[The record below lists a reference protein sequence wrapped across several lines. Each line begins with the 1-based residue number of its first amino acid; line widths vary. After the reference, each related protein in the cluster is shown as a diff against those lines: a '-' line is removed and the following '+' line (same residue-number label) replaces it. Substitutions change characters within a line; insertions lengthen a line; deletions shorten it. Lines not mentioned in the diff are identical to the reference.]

1 MKTIWFHMQG
11 YRDLP
16 DDFRDRY
23 ESIWVTPPTDEL
35 CDPETVGKYLNW
47 NLDELE
53 LADDLGF
60 DGLGLNEHHQNAYG
74 FPVSPNLIAAN
85 LARRKSDAAIV
96 MLGNTLPLYN
106 PPLRVAEE
114 MALLDCLSGGRL
126 VAGWPVG
133 SAMDT
138 AGCYGITPTEVRP
151 RYYEAHD
158 LIKQAWTKP
167 GPFPFNG
174 KFTKLRYVNLWPKP
188 IQKPHPPIWCAGGG
202 SVETWKFA
210 AENDYTY
217 SYLSFLGHKAAQNMM
232 NRYWDTV
239 AASGR
244 DDNPYRAGFAQLVV
258 VSETDAQA
266 EKEYLPHIRNFF
278 DKSLY
283 IAGHHAAVPGY
294 MTKHSL
300 EFNLRR
306 SGGATP
312 FGAVSGKD
320 MTWRE
325 QVEEQGIVI
334 GGSPKTVADR
344 LTEAVKNLR
353 VGHLMVILQIQ
364 SMEPEL
370 TAKNTRLF
378 AEEVLPRIRGIWD
391 DQGYEDH
398 WWPQG
403 ATRNAQ
409 ARSPQ
414 VNGNAAAH
422 GATRSESDAP
432 QLTAKGVHS

>member
-16 DDFRDRY
+16 DDFRKRY
-23 ESIWVTPPTDEL
+23 ESIWVTPPNDEL
-35 CDPETVGKYLNW
+35 CDSSTVGKYLHW

-60 DGLGLNEHHQNAYG
+60 DGLGLNEHHQNGYG

-106 PPLRVAEE
+106 PPIRVAEE

-126 VAGWPVG
+126 VAGWPIG

-138 AGCYGITPTEVRP
+138 VGCYGITPTEVRP

-158 LIKQAWTKP
+158 LIKAAWTRP

-174 KFTKLRYVNLWPKP
+174 KFTKLRYVNPWPKP
-188 IQKPHPPIWCAGGG
+188 LQKPHPPIWCAGGG

-217 SYLSFLGHKAAQNMM
+217 SYLSFFGHKAAKKLLDG
-232 NRYWDTV
+232 YWREV
-239 AASGR
+239 AKAGR
-244 DDNPYRAGFAQLVV
+244 DENPYRAGFAQLVV
-258 VSETDAQA
+258 VADTDAEA
-266 EKEYLPHIRNFF
+266 EREYVPHIKNFF

-283 IAGHHAAVPGY
+283 IAGHHAMVPGY
-294 MTKHSL
+294 MTKQSM
-300 EFNLRR
+300 EFLLKQ
-306 SGGATP
+306 SGSATP
-312 FGAVSGKD
+312 FAGLGDNFSWK
-320 MTWRE
+320 E
-325 QVEEQGIVI
+325 HVENQGVVI
-334 GGSPKTVADR
+334 GGSPATVADR
-344 LTEAVKNLR
+344 LREAVKTLR

-364 SMEPEL
+364 SMTPEQ
-370 TAKNTRLF
+370 TARSTRLF
-378 AEEVLPRIRGIWD
+378 AEKVLPKIRDIWD
-391 DQGYEDH
+391 DEGWVDH
-398 WWPQG
+398 WWPSG
-403 ATRNAQ
+403 ATRYAAKQ
-409 ARSPQ
+409 PAA
-414 VNGNAAAH
+414 NGNGSGRVH
-422 GATRSESDAP
+422 EGVLGASPGEAR
-432 QLTAKGVHS
+432 